1 MASYR
6 IRRRVMTER
15 VVRVIAILFLVYTGA
30 DLTVPEFCR
39 EEMGIP
45 KFVSSSSSTDT
56 GIGEAY
62 ATDTSESRQQ
72 DLPSEPTHSDE
83 DCFCCCTHVLP
94 GHAPAPVGIAELGS
108 LFAGLNTLDVA
119 SPPLQGPYHPP
130 RFV

>member
-83 DCFCCCTHVLP
+83 DCFCCCNHVV
-94 GHAPAPVGIAELGS
+94 PAHYFQQKIVD
-108 LFAGLNTLDVA
+108 LNFPSISFSTSSIYL
-119 SPPLQGPYHPP
+119 STTISIYHPP
-130 RFV
+130 RIS

>member
-6 IRRRVMTER
+6 IPKKVMTAR

-30 DLTVPEFCR
+30 DLTVPEFCG

-45 KFVSSSSSTDT
+45 RFIQATASTGNGSVVAFAT
-56 GIGEAY
+56 GP
-62 ATDTSESRQQ
+62 TESRQ
-72 DLPSEPTHSDE
+72 DPPSEPTHSNE

-94 GHAPAPVGIAELGS
+94 GHATAPVAVPELNS
-108 LFAGLNTLDVA
+108 VFAALRIIDVA

-130 RFV
+130 RFA